1 MKRSFAYIIIGAMVI
16 AFTTTGC
23 NEPVKGCTDPNSS
36 NYNPNAEKGDGSCA
50 YPSATK
56 KAVCFYFND
65 SDNNTCGTFG
75 INLLDQVKATN
86 PSNTFF
92 ITAHPNGT
100 DTLFSPPS
108 IDVASAFQVAGFPD
122 FGVGDQSTL
131 LTQSAIINAI
141 DAELL
146 ESPQGG
152 VDIDYTTTA
161 DSVIVTIYGR
171 FFVND
176 ASTYF
181 ATAYIVEDDIVSP
194 QTGNTVN
201 YSHKHVLR
209 AASGTS
215 GIGTQINTLP
225 VTSSSSFK
233 IRQGVYRKPV
243 WNLSNISVIG
253 VLWRQNGTDIEYIN
267 AGY

>member
-1 MKRSFAYIIIGAMVI
+1 MKLSFAYIILGAMVI

-23 NEPVKGCTDPNSS
+23 SEQVKGCTDPNSS
-36 NYNPNAEKGDGSCA
+36 NYNPNAEKSDGSCA
-50 YPSATK
+50 YPSQTK
-56 KAVCFYFND
+56 KIVCFYFND

-86 PSNTFF
+86 PANTFF

-100 DTLFSPPS
+100 DTLFSAPS

-122 FGVGDQSTL
+122 FGVGDQSSL

-141 DAELL
+141 DAEGL

-152 VDIDYTTTA
+152 VDVDYTTTA
-161 DSVIVTIYGR
+161 DSVIVTIYGK

-176 ASTYF
+176 TSIYF
-181 ATAYIVEDDIVSP
+181 ATAYIVEDNIISP
-194 QTGNTVN
+194 QVGNAVN

-209 AASGTS
+209 ASTGPS
-215 GIGTQINTLP
+215 GIGTEVNTLS
-225 VTSSSSFK
+225 VTSNTSFK
-233 IRQGVYRKPV
+233 LRLGVYRDPI
-243 WNLSNISVIG
+243 WNVSNISVIG
-253 VLWRQNGTDIEYIN
+253 VLWRQNGSDFEYVN
-267 AGY
+267 AGN